1 MFSLIT
7 HWERKGPETAGR
19 NTGAEGG
26 VSWLAKDL
34 KSVHKTDCLF
44 QLDAGE
50 NPSSP
55 APPARGVCFY
65 TTLFEIFLGRLIA
78 EVMYV

>member
-1 MFSLIT
+1 M
-7 HWERKGPETAGR
+7 
-19 NTGAEGG
+19 
-26 VSWLAKDL
+26 SWLAKDL
-34 KSVHKTDCLF
+34 KSLHETDCLF

-55 APPARGVCFY
+55 APEAREVCFY